1 MLRGKFIALNAH
13 MKKLEKSHINDLTAH
28 LKALEQEE
36 AKSPRRNRHKE
47 IIKLRAEINKI
58 ETKKTIQRI
67 NETKSWFFEKI
78 NKIDKPLSRLTKR
91 QRESIQINKI
101 RNEIGDIT
109 TDNEEIQRIIRSY
122 FKNLYSTKLE
132 NLEEMDK
139 FLDRYHI
146 PKLDQDQIDNLNRP
160 ITPEEIET
168 VIKSLPTKESSGP
181 DGFSV
186 EFYQIFKE
194 ELIPILFKL
203 FHTIKTEGTLQNSFY
218 EAIVTLISKPHKD
231 TTRKENYRPISLMN
245 IGTKI
250 LNKILANRLQEHIKN
265 IIHRDQV
272 GFIPQMQGWINI
284 RKSVNVIH
292 HINKL
297 KEKNHVIIS
306 LDAEKAFDK
315 IQHPFMIKALERI
328 GIQRIFLNIKK
339 AIFSKP
345 TVNIKLNG
353 EKLKEIPLKSGTR
366 QGCPLSPYLF
376 NIVLEV
382 LARAIRQHKEI
393 KGIQIGKEEVKISL
407 FADDMIVY
415 LSDPQNSTK
424 ELLQLINTFSN
435 VAVYKHPMELFP
447 KIDHILGHKTN
458 LNRYKNIGTT
468 SCILSDHY
476 GLKLDFNNIKNYRK
490 PTVPWKL
497 NNAQLKH
504 QWVKEE
510 IKKEIK
516 DYLEF
521 NENESTTYPNLWDTM
536 KAVLRGKF
544 IALNAHMKK
553 LEKSHIN
560 DLIAHLKAL
569 EQEEAKSPRR
579 NRRKQIIKLRAEINK
594 IETKKTIQRI
604 NETKSW
610 FFEKINK
617 IDKPLSRLTKRQRE
631 SIQINKIRNEIG
643 DITTDNE
650 EIQRIIRSYFKNLY
664 STKLE
669 NLEEMD
675 KFLDRYHIPKLDQD
689 QVDNLNRPITPE
701 EIETVIKSLPT
712 KKSPGPDGFSA
723 EFYQIFKE
731 ELIPTLFKLFH
742 TIETEGTL
750 PNSFYEATV
759 TLIPKPHKDT
769 TRKENYRPISLMN
782 IDAKILNKIL
792 ANRLQKY
799 IKNII
804 HHDQVG
810 FIPQM
815 QGWFNI
821 RKSVNVIHHINKL
834 KEKNHMIISLDA
846 EKAFDKI
853 QHPFMMKALERVGIQ
868 GTFLN
873 IIKAIYS
880 KPTANIKLNGEKLKA
895 IPLKSG
901 TRQGC
906 PLSPYLFNIVLEVLA
921 RAIRQ
926 HKEIKGIQIGKE
938 EVKISLFADDMIVYL
953 SDPQNSTKELL
964 QLINTFSNVAGYK
977 VNSKKSVA
985 LLYTKDKRPRKKS
998 KQHHPLQ

>member
-1 MLRGKFIALNAH
+1 MQRDSIQINKIRNEIGDITTDNEEIQRIIRSYFKNLYSTKLENLEEMNKFLDRYHIPKLDQDQIDNLNRPITPEEIETVIKSLPTKKSPGPDGFSVEFYQTFKEELIPILFKLFHTIETEGTLPNSFYEATVTLIPKSHKDTTRKENYRPISLMNIDAKILNKILANRLQKYIKNIIHHDQAKMGRRQCKSAYNIIKNKTTPESSPPPTPKSDYRNADKAEENDLKKSLMKMLEEAFEEKMKNNIPPYQKEYTYFSAPHGTFSKIDHILGHKTNLNRYKKIETTSCILSDHYGLKLDFNNIKNYGKPTVSWKLNNAQLKHQWVKEEIKKEIKDYLEFNENESTTNLWDTMKAVLRGKFIALNAH

-36 AKSPRRNRHKE
+36 AKSPRRNRCKE

-78 NKIDKPLSRLTKR
+78 NKIDKPLSRLTKM

-146 PKLDQDQIDNLNRP
+146 PKLDQDQIDNLNR
-160 ITPEEIET
+160 
-168 VIKSLPTKESSGP
+168 
-181 DGFSV
+181 
-186 EFYQIFKE
+186 
-194 ELIPILFKL
+194 
-203 FHTIKTEGTLQNSFY
+203 
-218 EAIVTLISKPHKD
+218 
-231 TTRKENYRPISLMN
+231 R
-245 IGTKI
+245 
-250 LNKILANRLQEHIKN
+250 
-265 IIHRDQV
+265 
-272 GFIPQMQGWINI
+272 
-284 RKSVNVIH
+284 
-292 HINKL
+292 
-297 KEKNHVIIS
+297 
-306 LDAEKAFDK
+306 
-315 IQHPFMIKALERI
+315 
-328 GIQRIFLNIKK
+328 
-339 AIFSKP
+339 
-345 TVNIKLNG
+345 
-353 EKLKEIPLKSGTR
+353 
-366 QGCPLSPYLF
+366 
-376 NIVLEV
+376 
-382 LARAIRQHKEI
+382 
-393 KGIQIGKEEVKISL
+393 
-407 FADDMIVY
+407 
-415 LSDPQNSTK
+415 
-424 ELLQLINTFSN
+424 
-435 VAVYKHPMELFP
+435 
-447 KIDHILGHKTN
+447 
-458 LNRYKNIGTT
+458 
-468 SCILSDHY
+468 
-476 GLKLDFNNIKNYRK
+476 
-490 PTVPWKL
+490 
-497 NNAQLKH
+497 
-504 QWVKEE
+504 
-510 IKKEIK
+510 
-516 DYLEF
+516 
-521 NENESTTYPNLWDTM
+521 
-536 KAVLRGKF
+536 
-544 IALNAHMKK
+544 
-553 LEKSHIN
+553 
-560 DLIAHLKAL
+560 
-569 EQEEAKSPRR
+569 
-579 NRRKQIIKLRAEINK
+579 
-594 IETKKTIQRI
+594 
-604 NETKSW
+604 
-610 FFEKINK
+610 
-617 IDKPLSRLTKRQRE
+617 
-631 SIQINKIRNEIG
+631 
-643 DITTDNE
+643 
-650 EIQRIIRSYFKNLY
+650 
-664 STKLE
+664 
-669 NLEEMD
+669 
-675 KFLDRYHIPKLDQD
+675 
-689 QVDNLNRPITPE
+689 ITPE

-712 KKSPGPDGFSA
+712 KKSPGPDGFSV
-723 EFYQIFKE
+723 EFYQTFKE
-731 ELIPTLFKLFH
+731 ELIPILFKLFH

-759 TLIPKPHKDT
+759 TLIPKPHRDI

-804 HHDQVG
+804 HHDRVG

-834 KEKNHMIISLDA
+834 TEKNHMIISLDA

-926 HKEIKGIQIGKE
+926 QKEIKGIQIGKE

-985 LLYTKDKRPRKKS
+985 LLYTKDKRAEEEIKATSPFTIATNSIKYLGVNLTKEVKDLYDENFKSLKKEIEEELRKWKDLPCSWLPQLHPRTQEHRTPS
-998 KQHHPLQ
+998 HHKDPEHPDARTQEHPDTFTTQATRWDPGTPDAIGLGGPRCNQTILDQENPEVPQTSLDQEIPEAPIIL